1 MTRMLF
7 SYNHAKSGEAW
18 SHEQFQKLIAA
29 ALTDCPVTVNAMEHA
44 HWFVEVKGDELEPSQ
59 IGQLI
64 AAHIA
69 QQRFGFTPP
78 VEVLALGGQKTAPST
93 FSALG
98 VGDWGVDVV
107 ETHNAQSF
115 LDGIAWSATVQSKDP
130 NVIFKVMSISK
141 K

>member
-7 SYNHAKSGEAW
+7 SYNHDKSGEAW
-18 SHEQFQKLIAA
+18 SHEQFQQLIAA
-29 ALTDCPVTVNAMEHA
+29 ALADSQVTVSAMEHA
-44 HWFVEVKGDELEPSQ
+44 HWLVEVSGDELEPAQ

-69 QQRFGFTPP
+69 QQRFGSTPP

-107 ETHNAQSF
+107 ESHNAQSF
-115 LDGIAWSATVQSKDP
+115 LDGIAWSATVQSKDN
-130 NVIFKVMSISK
+130 NVIFKVMSISSN
-141 K
+141 